1 MLSVGQGVT
10 SGVQGCN
17 KGWVMGG
24 ESADMHV
31 KESGSFMGKMGR
43 MAGLGRAM
51 KSEEDPLPCPS
62 CGMRSSGRELWLAK
76 KATGES
82 ESSGENPA

>member
-1 MLSVGQGVT
+1 VT
-10 SGVQGCN
+10 SGVQGCS
-17 KGWVMGG
+17 KGWVMDG

-31 KESGSFMGKMGR
+31 KESGSLMGKMGK
-43 MAGLGRAM
+43 MAGLGGAM
-51 KSEEDPLPCPS
+51 KSEEDPLLCQS
-62 CGMRSSGRELWLAK
+62 CGMRCSGREVWLAK